1 MAVGLNKKEIGGPD
15 ARKAEVCELTP
26 ALPPRGARVTISYP
40 GKISEEDIL
49 QPRNVQFVKVS
60 DDGELEAASVQ
71 DDSFIWADNWLALN
85 RLVQDGVKAKLIY
98 LDPPYA
104 TGLGFA
110 SRSNE
115 HAYSDSL
122 TEAAY
127 LEFMR
132 RRFVLLREL
141 LDEDGSIYVHIG
153 HQMVGELK
161 FMLDEVFGR
170 DNFVNLITRRKC
182 SSKNFTKSQY
192 SNLNDYILFYAK
204 GKNYIWNKPAKK
216 PDPEWIAK
224 EYSKVD
230 ARGQFKLVPVHA
242 PGVRHGATGGEW
254 RGMMPPSGKHW
265 QYAPE
270 KLDELDANGEIHW
283 SKNGNPRRKV
293 YFTES
298 KTLGYTD
305 YWEEFRDAHNQNV
318 LVTGYPT
325 EKNFD
330 MMKLIVEASSNPGD
344 LVIDPFCGSGSTLHA
359 ASVLGRKWI
368 GIDESFTAAK
378 TVIGRLKKGR
388 APMGDFVK
396 KGKKLQ
402 DELPLFSGGIEERHE
417 ETIES
422 FNLFI
427 DASTADSAK
436 EEVLELFE
444 ALRCGPEA
452 SQQ

>member
-15 ARKAEVCELTP
+15 ARKAEACELTP
-26 ALPPRGARVTISYP
+26 ALPPRGARVTFSYP
-40 GKISEEDIL
+40 GRMDEEDIL
-49 QPRNVQFVKVS
+49 QPRDVPFVKV
-60 DDGELEAASVQ
+60 DENGALEEAPIQ
-71 DDSFIWADNWLALN
+71 ENSFVWSDNWLALN

-110 SRSNE
+110 SRSSE

-122 TEAAY
+122 TDAAY
-127 LEFMR
+127 IEFMR

-141 LDEDGSIYVHIG
+141 LDDDGSIYVHIG
-153 HQMVGELK
+153 HQMVSELK
-161 FMLDEVFGR
+161 LMLDEVFGR
-170 DNFVNLITRRKC
+170 ENFINLITRRKC
-182 SSKNFTKSQY
+182 SSKNFTKNQY
-192 SNLNDYILFYAK
+192 SNLNDYILFYGK

-224 EYSKVD
+224 EYPKVD
-230 ARGQFKLVPVHA
+230 AKGQFKLVPVHA

-254 RGMMPPSGKHW
+254 RGMMPPPGKHW
-265 QYAPE
+265 QYVPE
-270 KLDELDANGEIHW
+270 KLEALDANGEIHW

-293 YFTES
+293 YLTES
-298 KTLGYTD
+298 KAIGYTD
-305 YWEEFRDAHNQNV
+305 YWEEFRDAHHQAI

-344 LVIDPFCGSGSTLHA
+344 LVIDPFCGSGSTIHA

-388 APMGDFVK
+388 APMGDFVQRDK
-396 KGKKLQ
+396 AIQ
-402 DELPLFSGGIEERHE
+402 EELPLFSEPAAEKHE
-417 ETIES
+417 ETLES
-422 FNLFI
+422 MNLYI
-427 DASTADSAK
+427 DASTATRAK
-436 EEVLELFE
+436 GEVLELFN
-444 ALRCGPEA
+444 ALNCAPIATRT
-452 SQQ
+452 

>member
-15 ARKAEVCELTP
+15 ARRAEACELTP
-26 ALPPRGARVTISYP
+26 ALPPTGARVTISYP
-40 GKISEEDIL
+40 GKMDEEDIL
-49 QPRNVQFVKVS
+49 QPRDVQFVKMT
-60 DDGELEAASVQ
+60 DGGELENTAIQ
-71 DDSFIWADNWLALN
+71 EDSFIWSDNWLALN

-104 TGLGFA
+104 TGLGFS
-110 SRSNE
+110 SRNSE
-115 HAYSDSL
+115 HAYSDTL

-161 FMLDEVFGR
+161 FILDEVFGR
-170 DNFVNLITRRKC
+170 DNFLSLISRRKC
-182 SSKNFTKSQY
+182 SSKNFTKNQY
-192 SNLNDYILFYAK
+192 ANINDYILFYSK

-230 ARGQFKLVPVHA
+230 SKGQYKLVPVHA

-254 RGMMPPSGKHW
+254 RGMMPPTGKHW
-265 QYAPE
+265 QYVPE
-270 KLDELDANGEIHW
+270 KLDALDANGEIHW

-293 YFTES
+293 YLTETKS
-298 KTLGYTD
+298 IGYTD
-305 YWEEFRDAHNQNV
+305 YWEEFRDAHHQAI

-330 MMKLIVEASSNPGD
+330 MMKMIVEASSNPGD
-344 LVIDPFCGSGSTLHA
+344 LVIDPFCGSGSTVHA
-359 ASVLGRKWI
+359 ASSLGRKWI
-368 GIDESFTAAK
+368 GIDESFASAK
-378 TVIGRLKKGR
+378 TVIERLKRGR

-396 KGKKLQ
+396 KEPSAQ
-402 DELPLFSGGIEERHE
+402 DELPLFGETTAVRHE
-417 ETIES
+417 ETSGE
-422 FNLFI
+422 FNIYI
-427 DASTADSAK
+427 DAMTAASAK
-436 EEVLELFE
+436 VEVLELYN
-444 ALRCGPEA
+444 AISAPEA
-452 SQQ
+452 NPQ